1 MNIENKAKELVAQ
14 LLGENEGITL
24 VGIDD
29 PEGGYIA
36 INGGPEGGNYV
47 YHTGYNGG
55 DSHDSGGLV
64 IQSSTPLQPFD
75 DFNGSPE
82 KYPVIAQISQAQG
95 ELSLYLRYQLALY
108 PGADSFLV
116 AIKYKLSALLD
127 VTAIKLN

>member
-14 LLGENEGITL
+14 LLGENEGITI

-36 INGGPEGGNYV
+36 INGGPEGGNYI

-55 DSHDSGGLV
+55 DSHDSGGLI

-75 DFNGSPE
+75 DFNGRPE
-82 KYPVIAQISQAQG
+82 KYPVIAQISK
-95 ELSLYLRYQLALY
+95 ALEDAGY
-108 PGADSFLV
+108 EGLDGFGAG
-116 AIKYKLSALLD
+116 KLER
-127 VTAIKLN
+127 KG